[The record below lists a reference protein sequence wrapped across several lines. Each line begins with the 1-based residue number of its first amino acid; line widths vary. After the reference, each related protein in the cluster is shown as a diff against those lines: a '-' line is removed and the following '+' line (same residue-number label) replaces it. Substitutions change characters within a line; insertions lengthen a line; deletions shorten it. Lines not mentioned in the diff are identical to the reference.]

1 MPWHDVN
8 SFIDVKV
15 GGNLN
20 HSMDI
25 TSNEA
30 FCDALLGQAGQSQHP
45 SAHAAA
51 LLVAHFALAAVAVGL
66 VASQAMR
73 AAIAAAVV
81 AGLVALFIV
90 CANVVTCLLRMLL
103 WQLYQCVCATSLPLL
118 LGLWP
123 CLLRV
128 LLWRL
133 YQCLCV
139 PHLCCNYWA
148 CTAMRL

>member
-1 MPWHDVN
+1 MN

-103 WQLYQCVCATSLPLL
+103 WQLYQCVCVCHIFAVIAKLVALLIARAAVAAVPVFVCATSLL
-118 LGLWP
+118 
-123 CLLRV
+123 
-128 LLWRL
+128 
-133 YQCLCV
+133 
-139 PHLCCNYWA
+139 
-148 CTAMRL
+148 

>member
-1 MPWHDVN
+1 MPWHDVK

-15 GGNLN
+15 GGNPN

-25 TSNEA
+25 TSSEA

-66 VASQAMR
+66 VASQAMCV
-73 AAIAAAVV
+73 ANAAAVV
-81 AGLVALFIV
+81 AGLVSLFIV
-90 CANVVTCLLRMLL
+90 CANVVACLLRMLL